1 MATNKNAIIRY
12 QALDKCFRNPGRKYY
27 IDDLVEACNDALM
40 DYDGDN
46 SGIQKRQVYDDI
58 LFMKDSKGYEAPIE
72 EFKDGKRVYRRYS
85 DLNFTIN
92 NQPINEFEANQLK
105 ETLLTLNRFK
115 GMPQFEWIND
125 ITTRLESSFGLLSE
139 SESVVDFENNPY
151 LEGLDFLPELYKAI
165 TYKKTLYIKS
175 KSFSKN
181 TSETFEI
188 HPYYLK
194 QYNNRWFIFG
204 LNPETQ
210 TIYKKAIDRIENID
224 YSNTVYIEPL
234 INFDEYFDDVIG
246 VTVNNQDPIKVILR
260 IDMDLWPYV
269 KTKPFHSTQSNVNI
283 NNTDSLKEGYIDIS
297 ILVIPN
303 YELETKILEHG
314 EKIEVIEPKEL
325 RDKIAAR
332 LLNASKK
339 YQK

>member
-1 MATNKNAIIRY
+1 MATNKNAVIRY

-27 IDDLVEACNDALM
+27 IEDLVEACSEALM
-40 DYDGDN
+40 EYDGDN

-58 LFMKDSKGYEAPIE
+58 LFMKDSKGYDAPIE
-72 EFKDGKRVYRRYS
+72 EFKDGKKVYRRYS

-92 NQPINEFEANQLK
+92 KQPINEFEANQLK

-115 GMPQFEWIND
+115 GMPQFEWVND
-125 ITTRLESSFGLLSE
+125 IITRLESSFGLLPNA
-139 SESVVDFENNPY
+139 ESVIDFENNPY
-151 LEGLDFLPELYKAI
+151 LEGLDFLLELFKAI

-181 TSETFEI
+181 TSETLEI

-204 LNPETQ
+204 LNTESKKL
-210 TIYKKAIDRIENID
+210 YKKAIDRIETIE
-224 YSNTVYIEPL
+224 YSNSAYIDTD

-246 VTVNNQDPIKVILR
+246 VTVTNEAPVKVKLR
-260 IDMDLWPYV
+260 IHKDLWPYI
-269 KTKPFHSTQSNVNI
+269 KTKPFHPTQSSG
-283 NNTDSLKEGYIDIS
+283 DLKNADFLKDGYIDIS

-314 EKIEVIEPKEL
+314 DKIEVIAPVEL
-325 RDKIAAR
+325 RAKIANRVLKTA
-332 LLNASKK
+332 KK

>member
-27 IDDLVEACNDALM
+27 IDDLVEACNEALM

-46 SGIQKRQVYDDI
+46 SGIRKRQVYDDI

-92 NQPINEFEANQLK
+92 KQPINEFEANQLR

-115 GMPQFEWIND
+115 GMPQFEWVND
-125 ITTRLESSFGLLSE
+125 ITTRLEFSFGLLSE
-139 SESVVDFENNPY
+139 SESVIDFENNPY
-151 LEGLDFLPELYKAI
+151 LEGLDFLSELYKAI
-165 TYKKTLYIKS
+165 VYKKTLNIKS
-175 KSFSKN
+175 KSFSKK
-181 TSETFEI
+181 TSETFEVC
-188 HPYYLK
+188 PYYLK
-194 QYNNRWFIFG
+194 QYNNRWFLFG
-204 LNPETQ
+204 LNLESKKL
-210 TIYKKAIDRIENID
+210 YKKAIDRIESIE
-224 YSNTVYIEPL
+224 YSGTEFL
-234 INFDEYFDDVIG
+234 EAKINFDEYFDDVIG
-246 VTVNNQDPIKVILR
+246 VTVNNQDPVKVVLR
-260 IDMDLWPYV
+260 IDKDLWPYI
-269 KTKPFHSTQSNVNI
+269 KTKPFHPTQSSGDI
-283 NNTDSLKEGYIDIS
+283 KNTESLKAGCIDIS

-314 EKIEVIEPKEL
+314 DKIEVLEPKDL
-325 RDKIAAR
+325 SGKIASR
-332 LLNASKK
+332 LLKASKK

>member
-1 MATNKNAIIRY
+1 MATNKNAVIRY

-27 IDDLVEACNDALM
+27 IEDLVDACNDALM
-40 DYDGDN
+40 DYDSDN
-46 SGIQKRQVYDDI
+46 SGIKKRQVYDDI

-72 EFKDGKRVYRRYS
+72 EFKDGKKVFRRYT

-92 NQPINEFEANQLK
+92 KQPINEFEANQLK

-125 ITTRLESSFGLLSE
+125 ITTRLESSFGLLPSAK
-139 SESVVDFENNPY
+139 SVIDFENNPY

-204 LNPETQ
+204 LNSATQ
-210 TIYKKAIDRIENID
+210 KLYKKAIDRIEKIE
-224 YSNTVYIEPL
+224 YSNSVYIDSTL
-234 INFDEYFDDVIG
+234 NFDEYFDDIIG
-246 VTVNNQDPIKVILR
+246 VTVTNEMPEKVKLR
-260 IDMDLWPYV
+260 INKDLWPYI
-269 KTKPFHSTQSNVNI
+269 KTKPFHPTQSSGDLR
-283 NNTDSLKEGYIDIS
+283 NTDSLNEGYIDIT
-297 ILVIPN
+297 IFVIPN

-314 EKIEVIEPKEL
+314 EKIEVLEPITL
-325 RDKIAAR
+325 RHKIADR
-332 LLNASKK
+332 VLKTTEK